1 MRTKMR
7 AREIYAKAIVVAAS
21 LAMMAGSC
29 NHTPPTTRPVQDSD
43 LEQARA
49 RLLVSYSNFKSY
61 GLTDPDEIYK
71 TKLSPDRQ
79 ALFEAI
85 VRALFVE
92 LEDASGNPKG
102 RRAIDFAEAVHGIW
116 GVRPGDTEGRR
127 MFRMSMRF
135 RSGIREALT
144 RSSNIPPASFGH
156 VLLPV
161 AQGGDDDPAF
171 TGFDFKEGSAVVTF
185 RQAGPRPTLQ
195 ISLLSN
201 DERVGEIDLDFDSG
215 CGPPP
220 IKRCHCRP
228 ANSDVGAHAASG
240 DDNHL
245 PMFNARVPFFTNA
258 LQSGWINTAAHCRES
273 Y

>member
-1 MRTKMR
+1 MR
-7 AREIYAKAIVVAAS
+7 YALSKALVVAAS
-21 LAMMAGSC
+21 LVMMAGSC
-29 NHTPPTTRPVQDSD
+29 HNGPVTPRPVQDSD
-43 LEQARA
+43 LDQARA
-49 RLLVSYSNFKSY
+49 RLLLSYSQFKSY
-61 GLTDPDEIYK
+61 GLTDPAVVYA

-79 ALFEAI
+79 ALFDAI

-92 LEDASGNPKG
+92 LEDSSGNPTG
-102 RRAIDFAEAVHGIW
+102 TRVIDFADAVHGIW
-116 GVRPGDTEGRR
+116 GVRTGETEGRR

-135 RSGIREALT
+135 RNGIRNELA
-144 RSSNIPPASFGH
+144 RSSNIPQASFGH

-171 TGFDFKEGSAVVTF
+171 TAFDFKEGSAVVTF

-195 ISLLSN
+195 VSLLSN
-201 DERVGEIDLDFDSG
+201 DEHVGEIDLDFDTG
-215 CGPPP
+215 CGPAPL
-220 IKRCHCRP
+220 KRCHCRP

-245 PMFNARVPFFTNA
+245 PMFNARVPFFSTA
-258 LQSGWINTAAHCRES
+258 LQSTWSNTAAHCKES